1 MDCFHKKVMGLQT
14 IFANQVKTIFNDQ
27 SVFDEWESSLGS
39 GRTGYC
45 EGTLMEK
52 AGFNVS
58 FIQGNALPP
67 AATAFRDE
75 LACQPYKAV
84 GLSAILHPYNPKIPT
99 AHMNIRRFE
108 VLRSSG
114 EPIIWFGGGF
124 DLTPYFPIKKQVIN
138 WHVKTKEFL
147 DKYDKRLYSCW
158 KKDCDDYFYLKHRQ
172 ESRGVGGI
180 FFDDFLM
187 TDLNQ
192 TTELVLGVAELFID
206 LYFDICSSNKSLF
219 FTSAEK
225 DFQLWRRG
233 RYVEFN
239 LLQDR
244 GTLFGLQSRGRTESI
259 LISLPPTTKWIY
271 KGEERF
277 EHFNR
282 LLQHYLK
289 PKDWIKMQESAF
301 N

>member
-158 KKDCDDYFYLKHRQ
+158 KKDCDDYFYLKHRS
-172 ESRGVGGI
+172 EPRGIGGI
-180 FFDDFLM
+180 FYDDF
-187 TDLNQ
+187 NH
-192 TTELVLGVAELFID
+192 LGFENSFNL
-206 LYFDICSSNKSLF
+206 NKSVGDVFLNAYLPILQRRKDISY
-219 FTSAEK
+219 TEK
-225 DFQLWRRG
+225 EREFQLYRRG

-239 LLQDR
+239 L
-244 GTLFGLQSRGRTESI
+244 I
-259 LISLPPTTKWIY
+259 
-271 KGEERF
+271 
-277 EHFNR
+277 
-282 LLQHYLK
+282 
-289 PKDWIKMQESAF
+289 
-301 N
+301 